1 MKEFILKRKKLF
13 IIIGISILVLIVLVL
28 ILTSKP
34 VVNKFKIYKLKN
46 LVNKA
51 IESGEL
57 YYSENKD
64 NLKDLT
70 VQLPDKENI
79 LNLENNNLNGKLVVT
94 KDGKVALG
102 IYNNEYCAVKSV
114 EDENITITDDIENCI
129 MPKTSISEL
138 NTNISSENECIKYNE
153 KCENG
158 TLVNVKVNETDTYD
172 FYVIND
178 TGDKLTLILNKNLG
192 SNIAWITESDYTNAG
207 GTNYGTFGNNEKG
220 PITVLNTLKTLT
232 DNWTNVLE
240 KEYVISGIGSD
251 GKTQIYD
258 DITMNMKARLL
269 TYEELI
275 NLGCSMKSSSCPEYL
290 YSNLS
295 GSNTSDIS
303 AGYWT
308 STADISNSNIAW
320 YINYNGNI
328 YNNVS
333 LFLDS
338 GRGIRPVITIEK

>member
-13 IIIGISILVLIVLVL
+13 IIIGISILVIIVLGL

-34 VVNKFKIYKLKN
+34 VVNKFEMYKFKK
-46 LVNKA
+46 LVNKT
-51 IESGEL
+51 IENGEL

-70 VQLPDKENI
+70 INLPEENI
-79 LNLENNNLNGKLVVT
+79 IKEKKLNGKLVVT

-102 IYNNEYCAVKSV
+102 IYNNKYCAVKSV
-114 EDENITITDDIENCI
+114 EDENITITENVENCI
-129 MPKTSISEL
+129 MPKTAISEL

-153 KCENG
+153 TCPNG
-158 TLVNVKVNETDTYD
+158 TSVNIKVNETDAYD

-192 SNIAWITESDYTNAG
+192 NKISWITESDYTNSG

-220 PITVLNTLKTLT
+220 PVTVLNKLKELT

-240 KEYVISGIGSD
+240 NEYVISGIGND
-251 GKTQIYD
+251 GKTKIYD
-258 DITMNMKARLL
+258 DITMNIKARLL
-269 TYEELI
+269 TYEEAI
-275 NLGCSMKSSSCPEYL
+275 NLGCSMKSTSCPEYL
-290 YSNLS
+290 YSNLN
-295 GSNTSDIS
+295 GLNTADIP

-308 STADISNSNIAW
+308 STADTSNSNVAW

-333 LFLDS
+333 LALATA
-338 GRGIRPVITIEK
+338 RGIRPVITIEK

>member
-13 IIIGISILVLIVLVL
+13 IIIGISILFIIILGL

-34 VVNKFKIYKLKN
+34 VVNKFEMYKFKKI
-46 LVNKA
+46 VNKGV
-51 IESGEL
+51 ETGEL

-70 VQLPDKENI
+70 INLPEENI
-79 LNLENNNLNGKLVVT
+79 IKEKSLNGKLVVT
-94 KDGKVALG
+94 KDGKTALA
-102 IYNNEYCAVKSV
+102 IHDNKYCAIKSV
-114 EDENITITDDIENCI
+114 DEEEIKINSDIENCV

-138 NTNISSENECIKYNE
+138 NVNLESENECIKYNE
-153 KCENG
+153 KCANG
-158 TLVNVKVNETDTYD
+158 TLVNVKVNENDTYD

-192 SNIAWITESDYTNAG
+192 STISWITESDYNASG

-220 PITVLNTLKTLT
+220 PITALNTLKTLT
-232 DNWTNVLE
+232 NNWTNVLDN
-240 KEYVISGIGSD
+240 EYIISGIGND
-251 GKTQIYD
+251 GKTKIYD
-258 DITMNMKARLL
+258 DITMNIKARLL
-269 TYEELI
+269 TYQEAI

-295 GSNTSDIS
+295 GLNTTDIP

-308 STADISNSNIAW
+308 STADATNSNIAL
-320 YINYNGNI
+320 YINYNGNV

-333 LFLDS
+333 LTFATA
-338 GRGIRPVITIEK
+338 RGIRPVITIEK